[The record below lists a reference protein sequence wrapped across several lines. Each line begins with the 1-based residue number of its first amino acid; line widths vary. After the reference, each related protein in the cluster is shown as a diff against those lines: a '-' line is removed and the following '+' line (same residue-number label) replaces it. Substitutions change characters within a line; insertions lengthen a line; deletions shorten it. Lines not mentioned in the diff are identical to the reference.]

1 MKVYY
6 EKDVIWE
13 IEKTINEAMENNQ
26 TIALIELDPI
36 ETEAFLEDV
45 AALIGRGIIIKS
57 FGCYLYKNIE
67 IKLNSEF
74 K

>member
-1 MKVYY
+1 MKIYY

-13 IEKTINEAMENNQ
+13 IEKAIYEAADNNQ

-36 ETEAFLEDV
+36 ESHAFLEAVV
-45 AALIGRGIIIKS
+45 ALMGRGIVVRN
-57 FGCYLYKNIE
+57 FGNYLYKHVE